1 MDPAQLDRFVK
12 IKVGDN
18 TPEWLKYGKQAGI
31 LPEILDFIKENPKT
45 LSSDSKDLEDEE
57 KPTPSPRGWD
67 MVDTLLRS
75 EPMLRVFF
83 TDKENEDKVVE
94 RDMRNLVSA
103 KLGSSVATMFFSS
116 VGNLSQAITA
126 EEILS
131 DDENLSNLTG
141 AIQKL
146 SAVKKAQTCDFM
158 LQYLKENIEF
168 LMLQKPKFD
177 TVKKQLSAFIKPLD
191 SSTRLLFA
199 QNMAATVTD
208 DGNNLI
214 ELLFGIFESDLLEML
229 DLSEKTR
236 KLIEGGS

>member
-1 MDPAQLDRFVK
+1 
-12 IKVGDN
+12 
-18 TPEWLKYGKQAGI
+18 
-31 LPEILDFIKENPKT
+31 
-45 LSSDSKDLEDEE
+45 
-57 KPTPSPRGWD
+57 

-75 EPMLRVFF
+75 EPILRVFF
-83 TDKENEDKVVE
+83 TDKENNEKTVE

-103 KLGSSVATMFFSS
+103 KLGSNVAAMFFSTI
-116 VGNLSQAITA
+116 GNLSQAITA
-126 EEILS
+126 EEIFA
-131 DDENLSNLTG
+131 DDANLSNLTV
-141 AIQKL
+141 AIQKM
-146 SAVKKAQTCDFM
+146 SAVKKAQTCDLM

-168 LMLQKPKFD
+168 MMLQKPKFE

-199 QNMAATVTD
+199 QNMAATTTD

-214 ELLFGIFESDLLEML
+214 KLLFGIFETDLLEML